1 MKQEI
6 TQIHIYIDNYRYPDL
21 AEKTVLLKNKRKL
34 NRVVVELLNDYFKRE
49 KEQLNLFE
57 KEKQS

>member
-1 MKQEI
+1 MKQET

-21 AEKTVLLKNKRKL
+21 AEKIALLKNKRKL
-34 NRVVVELLNDYFKRE
+34 NKVVVELLDDYFKRE
-49 KEQLNLFE
+49 KEQLSLFE

>member
-1 MKQEI
+1 MKQET

-21 AEKTVLLKNKRKL
+21 AEKTLLLKNKRKL
-34 NRVVVELLNDYFKRE
+34 NKVVVELLDDYFKRE

>member
-1 MKQEI
+1 MKQKT

-21 AEKTVLLKNKRKL
+21 AEKTALLKNKRKL
-34 NRVVVELLNDYFKRE
+34 NKVVVELLDDYFKRE

>member
-1 MKQEI
+1 MKQET
-6 TQIHIYIDNYRYPDL
+6 TQIHIYIDNSRYPDL

-34 NRVVVELLNDYFKRE
+34 NRVVVELLDDYFKRE
-49 KEQLNLFE
+49 KEQLSLFE

>member
-34 NRVVVELLNDYFKRE
+34 NRVVVELLDDYFKRE

>member
-1 MKQEI
+1 MKQET

-21 AEKTVLLKNKRKL
+21 AEKIALLKNKRKL
-34 NRVVVELLNDYFKRE
+34 NKVVVELLDDYFKRE

-57 KEKQS
+57 